1 MGIPVGADEL
11 RVLVVEDH
19 ADSQEWLRVV
29 LERHGYAVRVAADGA
44 TALALRDEQA
54 PDLALVDVMLPDT
67 HGVELF
73 RELRDRQPEL
83 EAVIMTAYGTI
94 SGAVDAIQAGAFNYV
109 EKPVDPAVLLALLE
123 KAGERV
129 RLAAEN
135 RRLRRQLDEGR
146 TVFGEMLTSSP
157 GMREVFELI
166 KSVAPTDANV
176 LITGENG
183 TGKELVAN
191 ALHAH
196 SRRADGPLVKI
207 NCAAIPADLIES
219 ELFGHKRGAFTGA
232 ATDRVGLFE
241 QARGGTL
248 LLDEIGE
255 MPAALQPKLL
265 RVLQERTVRP
275 VGGQRTVDLD
285 FRLVCATNCDL
296 QDAVRKGRF
305 REDLYFRINTVTLDI
320 PPLRDRRE
328 DVPLIAEAC
337 LARFRDQY
345 KRPVE
350 GFSLEAFRAIVEY
363 AWPGNVR
370 ELEHAVERAV
380 IVASGPEITPQ
391 DLPEVLTRP
400 GTAGEGERGP
410 KFLTLAELE
419 RLTILRAL
427 ERTGGN
433 KRAAAAL
440 LGLYRPTLY
449 SKLRKHGLFRAETGD
464 VLPGEAEEDLAEV
477 GPEEGED
484 AVLDAPGLLDEE
496 DGELEPEDAPA
507 IDVAREVAHAEP
519 DADGD
524 LQPEP
529 GSELVVG
536 PDDRAAA
543 QDEPHHEAA
552 DDPGERRDG

>member
-1 MGIPVGADEL
+1 MGIPEDADEL

-29 LERHGYAVRVAADGA
+29 LERHGYVVRVADDGA
-44 TALALRDEQA
+44 AALGLRDDAA
-54 PDLALVDVMLPDT
+54 PDLALIDVMLPDMN
-67 HGVELF
+67 GVELF
-73 RELRDRQPEL
+73 RQLRERQPEL

-109 EKPVDPAVLLALLE
+109 EKPVDPSVLLALLE
-123 KAGERV
+123 KASERV
-129 RLAAEN
+129 RLGAEN

-232 ATDRVGLFE
+232 AADRVGLFE

-248 LLDEIGE
+248 MLDEIGE

-265 RVLQERTVRP
+265 RVLQERSVRP

-285 FRLVCATNCDL
+285 FRLVCSTNCDL
-296 QDAVRKGRF
+296 QEAVRKGRF
-305 REDLYFRINTVTLDI
+305 REDLYFRINTVTLDV

-328 DVPLIAEAC
+328 DIPLIAEAC
-337 LARFRDQY
+337 LARFREQY

-350 GFSLEAFRAIVEY
+350 GFSLEAYRAIVDY

-400 GTAGEGERGP
+400 DTTPEGARGP

-419 RLTILRAL
+419 RVTILRAL
-427 ERTGGN
+427 ERTSGN

-449 SKLRKHGLFRAETGD
+449 SKLRKHGLFRADTGD
-464 VLPGEAEEDLAEV
+464 VLMGTSEDELAEQEI
-477 GPEEGED
+477 GDEGED
-484 AVLDAPGLLDEE
+484 AMLDAGAALDDE
-496 DGELEPEDAPA
+496 DGEP
-507 IDVAREVAHAEP
+507 RS
-519 DADGD
+519 
-524 LQPEP
+524 EP
-529 GSELVVG
+529 GSELAVG
-536 PDDRAAA
+536 PDDRD
-543 QDEPHHEAA
+543 DEVHHEAA
-552 DDPGERRDG
+552 DDPDDRRER